1 MLLFLSGNIPLKS
14 RVLIV
19 FVVTLRIIFAR
30 SAKQTCHINQFSQN
44 RRNTKSHHE
53 HTHTQ
58 IQPEE

>member
-1 MLLFLSGNIPLKS
+1 MLLFLSGNIPLKR
-14 RVLIV
+14 RVSIV

-30 SAKQTCHINQFSQN
+30 SAKQTCHINQN